1 MRASEKW
8 ELYEPFP
15 KSSYLDEI
23 IEVIREDKHSCFF
36 G

>member
-1 MRASEKW
+1 MRASGKW
-8 ELYEPFP
+8 ELYQPFP

-23 IEVIREDKHSCFF
+23 LLMIKEDKHGCFF